1 LKGELLQERLTTFC
15 YPYRGFHVVTP
26 QTGQHLAAPGR
37 RAAFN
42 VEPRDIEMQD
52 RRSRPR
58 DGTAF
63 PRRRASHG
71 SMRMA

>member
-1 LKGELLQERLTTFC
+1 MSGEVLQQRVTTFC

-26 QTGQHLAAPGR
+26 QTGQRLAARGR

-42 VEPRDIEMQD
+42 VELRDIEMQD

-58 DGTAF
+58 DGNAF

-71 SMRMA
+71 PMRMA

>member
-1 LKGELLQERLTTFC
+1 LQERLTTFC

-26 QTGQHLAAPGR
+26 QTGQRLAARGR

-42 VEPRDIEMQD
+42 VELRDIEMQD

-58 DGTAF
+58 ALPRDGNPF
-63 PRRRASHG
+63 PQRQASHG
-71 SMRMA
+71 PARVA